1 MGNFNWGFH
10 RIHSRCCGCSSRS
23 IRIREVERR
32 ESLGEFALEPD
43 LPHLERIP
51 LRKAALIFSGVMIP
65 MLLRSLAKLSRRR
78 ALCRAARLKG
88 APSGPGKRSLD
99 WHHPRDLR

>member
-51 LRKAALIFSGVMIP
+51 PEESGSDF
-65 MLLRSLAKLSRRR
+65 LRSNDPDAVALSGQVESPQGVVQGCSAKGS
-78 ALCRAARLKG
+78 AVG
-88 APSGPGKRSLD
+88 SGEKEP
-99 WHHPRDLR
+99 